1 MDYNIKQKAASPK
14 LSLREVAQPAQTP
27 PVVQGSAQSPKTPR
41 GTSPVVQMPPAEPKP
56 KTNTFDSKYSK
67 IVYTQSL
74 IDEKLS
80 GYVRV
85 ISQLWEHLPLKC
97 HIRYFK
103 RGEGTHIDRFKSGG
117 FLKAVIRG
125 ANGVE
130 SLVLENK
137 INGNGRGYISFSIK
151 VETIDELWKK
161 YAYDAYIEIHM
172 MSASLAQKKVQIE
185 ELSKRLAILE
195 NKLK

>member
-1 MDYNIKQKAASPK
+1 MEYNIKQKAVSPK
-14 LSLREVAQPAQTP
+14 LSSREVVVATP
-27 PVVQGSAQSPKTPR
+27 PNVLGSAQSPKVARAPSPTP
-41 GTSPVVQMPPAEPKP
+41 TPTP
-56 KTNTFDSKYSK
+56 KTNNSSGYTKV
-67 IVYTQSL
+67 VYTQSL
-74 IDEKLS
+74 IDERLS

-85 ISQLWEHLPLKC
+85 IPQLWEHLPLKC

-103 RGEGTHIDRFKSGG
+103 RGDATHIDRFKPGG

-125 ANGVE
+125 ANGVD
-130 SLVLENK
+130 SLILENK
-137 INGNGRGYISFSIK
+137 INGSGRGYISFNVK
-151 VETIDELWKK
+151 VDTIDELWKK

-195 NKLK
+195 NKLR